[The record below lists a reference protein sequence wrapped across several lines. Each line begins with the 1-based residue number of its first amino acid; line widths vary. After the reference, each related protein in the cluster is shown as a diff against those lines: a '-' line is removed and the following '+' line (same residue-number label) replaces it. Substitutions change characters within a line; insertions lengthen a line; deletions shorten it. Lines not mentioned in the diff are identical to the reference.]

1 MPPTHPR
8 RHTAPPHHSSRHAAR
23 HRPAD
28 FQTAFGDPP
37 TDTSGGPRRPP
48 GTVATWARAV
58 RVRQWTKNLLV
69 FAAPA
74 AAGALARPRVL
85 LDTMAALVVFC
96 LLASGVYL
104 LNDISD
110 ASEDRLHPVKRHRPI
125 AAGLVSVRRAEWAA
139 VAAFGLAAVVSVA
152 VNWNL
157 LWLACA
163 YVALNVSYSRWL
175 RRVAVADIAAISA
188 AFVLRATAGGVAA
201 SVPISRLLIVTVS
214 FAALFVAAGKRHAD
228 FIDPAARRSRRVLDD
243 YNIDFLRLVLA
254 VASAVALASY
264 CLWALTAA
272 PADGAAWKRMTIV
285 PFTLVM
291 LQYGLLV
298 TGGRGQAPEEVL
310 LGDRFTQV
318 VGAVW
323 LAMFTLGT

>member
-1 MPPTHPR
+1 M
-8 RHTAPPHHSSRHAAR
+8 
-23 HRPAD
+23 
-28 FQTAFGDPP
+28 
-37 TDTSGGPRRPP
+37 
-48 GTVATWARAV
+48 
-58 RVRQWTKNLLV
+58 

-201 SVPISRLLIVTVS
+201 NVPISRLLIVTVS